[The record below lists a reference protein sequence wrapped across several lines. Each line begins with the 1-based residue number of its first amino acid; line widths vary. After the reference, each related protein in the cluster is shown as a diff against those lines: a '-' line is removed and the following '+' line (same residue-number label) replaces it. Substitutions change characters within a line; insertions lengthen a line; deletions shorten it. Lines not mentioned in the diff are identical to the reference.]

1 MISCVMSIYGFYSTN
16 LVLRRLETSATDKSH
31 FCSFDAPSV
40 YLSSFSVRR
49 PIRFRPPSDQ
59 IPSAVRSDSVRSTM
73 TSAALFLD
81 KHLQSLAQCYNFVRR
96 NTNNNIINNLNEK
109 HNYEYQVRNS
119 RHQECQGRG

>member
-49 PIRFRPPSDQ
+49 PIGFRPPSDQ
-59 IPSAVRSDSVRSTM
+59 IPSAIRSD
-73 TSAALFLD
+73 
-81 KHLQSLAQCYNFVRR
+81 FVRNPIR
-96 NTNNNIINNLNEK
+96 FRPPSDWTSYAIPLSSGGLRPPQ
-109 HNYEYQVRNS
+109 HHV
-119 RHQECQGRG
+119 ECK